1 MYAARLSRADQKIHA
16 HRTICQEVKA
26 SMKYLRQFCII
37 LFVSFLGEVLHAL
50 IPFPVPASV
59 YGLILMFLALCTGI
73 LKPEQVRETAA
84 FLIEIMPVMFIPAA
98 AGLLD
103 AWPSLRPIWL
113 PVTLITVITTVVVMA
128 VTGQVTQYM
137 IRREKRTND
146 ASRSKT
152 QTWRS

>member
-1 MYAARLSRADQKIHA
+1 MKSPAGGPSEARRPPPGAKK
-16 HRTICQEVKA
+16 T
-26 SMKYLRQFCII
+26 
-37 LFVSFLGEVLHAL
+37 LFPFLPPPSPA
-50 IPFPVPASV
+50 PASV
-59 YGLILMFLALCTGI
+59 CGLTRFSVALWTGI

-152 QTWRS
+152 QTWQS